1 MNDTQDE
8 RLRLAAARADFL
20 DSGEASGVP
29 DVVAASW
36 RRSRSAGVE
45 HDDYHVAYHQDIDTD
60 SRLARCAR
68 PVLERLTLDMDDV
81 PVSIALADARA
92 RIIDRRDCSSAVG
105 RVLDRVDF
113 NPGFS
118 FAEHGVGTNGIGTA
132 YEAGQTVSVV
142 GPAHFNESLTPFAC
156 TGAPVIDPLS
166 GRLEG
171 VLDVSL
177 LAESWSPLIHAMVRT
192 AASDIGRNLMLDRSR
207 AQQALFET
215 YVRAD
220 ARSRHAVV
228 AVGDTVILNQRAQH
242 LLAPADQVVLQHH
255 ARYLMTR
262 STVTADVVALPDGR
276 ALHLRVL
283 RVRVGDDTSG
293 VVLLVSETPH
303 HQSPA
308 VSTAATGV
316 SSDVDLLPQHH
327 APVLEPP
334 EVPRSRTPAWDRAWQ
349 DTRLALEAGHSVV
362 VTGEPGAGRLSLLT
376 EVFAR
381 LRPEGRQV
389 VLHPEDL
396 ASGPP
401 EPGYAD
407 GAALVVL
414 RDLDRLDAP
423 GAATAADLAAALAA
437 DLAAA
442 LVRTDGVRLAAT
454 LSGDLP
460 ETHPAATLLT
470 RFSCGVPVPALRHR
484 VGDIP
489 HLAATA
495 LAELAP
501 GRRVRVSPDAM
512 RVLTAYSWPRNL
524 PQLRETLAAAL
535 TRRPVGEIQADD
547 LPGHCRTSTSRAL
560 TPIETAE
567 RDAIV
572 AALREHGGN
581 RVHAATALGMSRS
594 SLYRKLKHYALH
606 DL

>member
-423 GAATAADLAAALAA
+423 GAATAADLAAALA
-437 DLAAA
+437 
-442 LVRTDGVRLAAT
+442 
-454 LSGDLP
+454 
-460 ETHPAATLLT
+460 
-470 RFSCGVPVPALRHR
+470 
-484 VGDIP
+484 
-489 HLAATA
+489 
-495 LAELAP
+495 ELAP